1 MNERIKEL
9 VKQAGGHF
17 STHNLMS
24 NPVQHRES
32 IELWDN
38 NIEKFAESI
47 IKECINKIET
57 HEIPV
62 GNSAAG
68 EIACEMTYSALK
80 HIRDEIKEHFG
91 VRE

>member
-1 MNERIKEL
+1 MNERIKQL

-38 NIEKFAESI
+38 NIEKFAELI
-47 IKECINKIET
+47 VRECADIAREIGNNTEPDDFALDRCYEIEDQ
-57 HEIPV
+57 I
-62 GNSAAG
+62 
-68 EIACEMTYSALK
+68 MK
-80 HIRDEIKEHFG
+80 HFG
-91 VRE
+91 VDL